1 MKDLVLNGIGKAFD
15 GRKVL
20 ENVSLRFPA
29 GSVTCILGPSG
40 CGKTTLLRIAAGL
53 EQPDAG
59 TVDGR
64 PDQISFVFQEDRLC
78 EEFSAVTNVRLAAG
92 KNLTKEE
99 IARHLTEI
107 GLGNDLDKPVRDFS
121 GGMKRRVAI
130 VRAVCCPA
138 DLLFLDIQI
147 PDMLGMEA
155 AKRIRKMDNRVMIIF
170 ITMLT
175 QYAIEGYS
183 VGAFDYVLKPVRYE
197 EFSTKMDRVCRM
209 LAHQNTSMTLEVRTK
224 EEIRRVNADEI
235 TYIEVSN
242 HDVLIHTDSEIIRQW
257 GNLKSYE
264 EKLAPVHF
272 VRCSASFLVNLKY
285 VRAVNGNSLM
295 VHGQEFLMALAQYKG
310 GSR

>member
-1 MKDLVLNGIGKAFD
+1 MLNIMI
-15 GRKVL
+15 L
-20 ENVSLRFPA
+20 EDQ
-29 GSVTCILGPSG
+29 T
-40 CGKTTLLRIAAGL
+40 
-53 EQPDAG
+53 EQAERLSKMLKRYAEAHEG
-59 TVDGR
+59 FSY
-64 PDQISFVFQEDRLC
+64 QLKLYDRSIP
-78 EEFSAVTNVRLAAG
+78 F
-92 KNLTKEE
+92 
-99 IARHLTEI
+99 LTEYKC
-107 GLGNDLDKPVRDFS
+107 D
-121 GGMKRRVAI
+121 
-130 VRAVCCPA
+130 A

-147 PDMLGMEA
+147 PDMLGIEA
-155 AKRIRKMDNRVMIIF
+155 AKRIRQMDNRVMIIF

-235 TYIEVSN
+235 TFIEVSN

-264 EKLAPVHF
+264 DKLAPVHF
-272 VRCSASFLVNLKY
+272 IRCSASFLVNLKY
-285 VRAVNGNSLM
+285 VRAVNGSTVM
-295 VHGQEFLMALAQYKG
+295 VHGHELPISSSKRKEFLTALAQYKG